1 MPLPLTDK
9 QEQLLD
15 HLYFND
21 KLVFG
26 LGRDR
31 VFKYLQEHHP
41 EVDISR
47 RQVDQWLKENEVNQ
61 LFRKRNPKKDI
72 ARTVVSAP
80 HKLIEIDLVDMSSKA
95 DGDYKW
101 LLNGIDV
108 FTKKAY
114 TVPLFN
120 KEEGTVLEGIKKMIA
135 GMKQKP
141 STIRSDNG
149 SEFINDAIVDWA
161 EKEDITLV
169 NGKPGTPQSQG
180 NVERFNGVLKRLIEM
195 YKTQFDKYD
204 WHTYVQ
210 KLVDGYNRTWQR
222 AIDKS
227 PDEAEG
233 GNAYDHEV
241 VKANIL
247 KSITPKNGDDM
258 DMRRYRK
265 GDKVRLL
272 LEPESEIGGKSFR
285 NWSDEI
291 YTIDK
296 VIKPRGGNVFS
307 VYYKILDPDGKL
319 VNEKF
324 YQSELQGIEEVQK
337 EIEQPARYKVS
348 SLVRPVMRGGVR
360 SYEVKWTNY
369 RKAKDNTIEPRE
381 KLMED
386 VPKMVE
392 KYEEEHKVKWYA
404 TTVKYNK
411 KAAQS

>member
-1 MPLPLTDK
+1 
-9 QEQLLD
+9 
-15 HLYFND
+15 
-21 KLVFG
+21 LVFG

-31 VFKYLQEHHP
+31 TWKYLQDNHP
-41 EVDISR
+41 EVAISR
-47 RQVDQWLKENEVNQ
+47 RQVDAWLKENEVNQ

-72 ARTVVSAP
+72 ARTVVSGP

-95 DGDYKW
+95 DGKYKW

-114 TVPLFN
+114 TVPLFD
-120 KEEGTVLEGIKKMIA
+120 KEEGTVLKGIQKMIKN
-135 GMKQKP
+135 MKQKP

-149 SEFINDAIVDWA
+149 SEFVNDNFVDWA
-161 EKEDITLV
+161 EREDITLV

-195 YKTQFDKYD
+195 YKTQFNKYN

-222 AIDKS
+222 AIDES

-258 DMRRYRK
+258 DTRKYRV

-272 LEPESEIGGKSFR
+272 LEPESEIGAKSFR
-285 NWSDEI
+285 NWSDEV

-296 VIKPRGGNVFS
+296 VIKPRGGNVYS
-307 VYYKILDPDGKL
+307 VYYMIRDPDGEL
-319 VNEKF
+319 VKQKF
-324 YQSELQGIEEVQK
+324 YQAELQAIEEVQK
-337 EIEQPARYKVS
+337 PIEQPTRFKVS
-348 SLVRPVMRGGVR
+348 SLVRPVIQSGVR
-360 SYEVKWTNY
+360 AYEVKWTGY
-369 RKAKDNTIEPRE
+369 RKKKDNTIEPRD

-392 KYEEEHKVKWYA
+392 AFEKDNNVRWSAKS
-404 TTVKYNK
+404 VKYDK
-411 KAAQS
+411 